1 MGFQKSVAS
10 MPAIGLPGTEVN
22 PGQATYTAFNYLSDG
37 TVFAGGFAFAKDVEK
52 NGPVGFNAASA
63 TGKAGARV
71 LGFVERNLIST
82 LPNPLVEASNTYQ
95 AGLGLNIA
103 VRGQFYAVAAGAATE
118 GQAVLCDPAT
128 GEVTYG
134 DAGAATD
141 TGWKVRMPQGVID
154 AVEGDIVIYENFG
167 VSIAASAAS
176 GAAVVGEA
184 EVGSAEVG
192 A

>member
-37 TVFAGGFAFAKDVEK
+37 TVFAGGFAFAKDVEE

-63 TGKAGARV
+63 TGKADARV

-118 GQAVLCDPAT
+118 GQSVLCDPAT

>member
-37 TVFAGGFAFAKDVEK
+37 TVFAGGFAFAKDVEE

-82 LPNPLVEASNTYQ
+82 LPNPMVEASNTYQ

-118 GQAVLCDPAT
+118 GQSVLCDPAT
-128 GEVTYG
+128 GDVTYG

-184 EVGSAEVG
+184 
-192 A
+192 

>member
-37 TVFAGGFAFAKDVEK
+37 TVLAGGFAFAKDVAE
-52 NGPVGFNAASA
+52 NGPVSFNAASA

-118 GQAVLCDPAT
+118 GQAVLCDPTT
-128 GEVTYG
+128 GKVTYG

-141 TGWKVRMPQGVID
+141 TGWKVRLPQGVVD
-154 AVEGDIVIYENFG
+154 AAEGDIVIYENFG

-176 GAAVVGEA
+176 GVAVVGES